1 MMNHCRKGKDK
12 KKWKA
17 PARRLVWTD
26 EETDAVF
33 TGLAHLIRKR
43 KLPGK
48 TECVTLMRD
57 YPLRIFINPP
67 LTIVRI
73 GEISYANKN
82 GKKGSQE
89 KISTTADKA
98 VFVHK
103 RL

>member
-1 MMNHCRKGKDK
+1 MGIAKHNCKNH
-12 KKWKA
+12 
-17 PARRLVWTD
+17 LT
-26 EETDAVF
+26 TN
-33 TGLAHLIRKR
+33 LLH
-43 KLPGK
+43 
-48 TECVTLMRD
+48 
-57 YPLRIFINPP
+57 IFINPP